1 MSKTIDERV
10 VEMRFDNKQFESN
23 VKTSMS
29 TIDKLKEK
37 LNFKGASKGLEN
49 INAAAKNV
57 NMSGLQN
64 GIETVRAKFSAL
76 EVVGVTALANIANS
90 AVNAGKRL
98 INAFTFEPII
108 SGFQEYE
115 TQINSVQTIL
125 ANTAHEGTNLEQ
137 VNAVLDELNHYADQT
152 IYNFTE
158 MTRNIGTFTAAGVG
172 LEESASAIKGI
183 ANLAAMSGS
192 NSQQASSAMYQLSQA
207 LAAGRVTLQD
217 WNSVVNAGMGGK
229 VFQDALMRTAEAMG
243 IVVDRSVSFRESISA
258 AGGGDSWLTSDVL
271 INTLK
276 QFTGD
281 LKDAELAAMG
291 FTEAQIKDIKMMA
304 KNANEA
310 ATKVKTFTQLM
321 DTLKEAAQSG
331 WTQTWEIII
340 GDFEEAKE
348 LFTKISDS
356 VSAFLN
362 KTADNRNK
370 VLEGALGSKWDTF
383 IKKVND
389 AGVSTDDFKTKLAE
403 TAKELNGIDL
413 NKLIEEHGSLAN
425 VMKKGLIPAKTIIE
439 TLKKLGGVGK
449 EASSATEDMNAKLE
463 KFQKIVDDVWRGD
476 YGNGEER
483 VKRLTEAGWKYA
495 EVQDLVNKTVD
506 GHRLKIEDLSD
517 AQLKNIGYTDEQVS
531 KIRELAK
538 EAEKTGTPINEL
550 IADISKPSGREL
562 LIDSF
567 SNALQ
572 GIKRAIDSVKKAW
585 TDIFPPISIEEK
597 QEKLYKFLEI
607 LNKLSEKMVMS
618 AETSQKLVRTFKGV
632 FALIDIITTITGGV
646 LKPILQAIG
655 KLLGAVDLD
664 ILSVTAAIG
673 DAIVKVRDW
682 IDAHNIFAKS
692 IEIVLSYLG
701 KAVKGIKDWIDGLKE
716 SDNIPRDIILG
727 IFNGLKSGIGMIVS
741 AAKDIAQTII
751 QTIKDILGIHS
762 PSTVMMEVGKN
773 VILGLV
779 EGLKTG
785 ITILINTIK
794 TIGSKIS
801 EFFEQLDL
809 KGKLSK
815 TGDNVSE
822 VFEKIGNT
830 ISKVVSFVKKID
842 FGAVLSAGIGIGMT
856 AGLFKISKALEAF
869 SAPLEGVSNMLSGIG
884 KMFGGAGDALEGLGK
899 RLKAEAW
906 KKKAESVLIIAAA
919 IGILALSI
927 GLLAKVAESGHLWEA
942 IGALAALAAIMA
954 VLTYAASKLGST
966 PAIFNKASSA
976 IIKISLALLF
986 IAGAMKLL
994 STIKAEDTKHTLF
1007 LLAGMVGALA
1017 AILLALSVAA
1027 RIAGPRDINKVSKSL
1042 IKATIAIG
1050 LMALVIKLMSKLK
1063 DNEVKRGITVIGLVG
1078 GIFAALILVSKLAGQ
1093 NGDKAGKMIS
1103 KMAFAMLAMV
1113 AVIKLASMLSLGEV
1127 KRGLAVV
1134 VAIGLVFSALIA
1146 VSALAGQNAAKAG
1159 LMLGLMSGAFLAMAL
1174 VIRIVASLD
1183 TNGLKKGIAA
1193 ITAIGTVFAGL
1204 IAVSKFAG
1212 KYAIRA
1218 GVMLVSMSAAM
1229 LLLTGII
1236 FLISKMDP
1244 DGLKRGVIVVS
1255 ILQVLFAGL
1264 IVASHW
1270 AADCKDTMIGMAIVI
1285 GIMVTAVAA
1294 LTILDPKKLYGATAC
1309 LAILISSFA
1318 LLVYASKSLRRI
1330 SDLGKKLVPLVG
1342 VILVLSGIVYLLSE
1356 LETKSVLGAAGSIA
1370 ILLLSLSGSLV
1381 IVSKAGTVAN
1391 GAMKSMYLLSGV
1403 VAILAIIIGVMSYL
1417 NVEASLK
1424 NVLALSIFI
1433 NAMAASLLILSKVGN
1448 TATSAMPAMYALSG
1462 VIAILGVILG
1472 VMSYFDVEASI
1483 KTVISLG
1490 ILINAM
1496 AASLLILSKVGNT
1509 AISAMPA
1516 MYALS
1521 GVVAL
1526 LGIILGLMSYFDVE
1540 PSIKTAI
1547 SLSILLNAMSAALVI
1562 LGIIGTMGPAA
1573 FVGIGALATLIT
1585 GIGGLVVA
1593 IGALVDQFPQ
1603 LETFLNVGIPI
1614 IEKIGNAI
1622 GSFFGN
1628 VVGGFQEGVADSLP
1642 RIGTTL
1648 SEFMENATPFIEGAK
1663 NIDATAM
1670 DGVKSLVEAL
1680 TILTGGAIVNQLTSF
1695 MDFLTGEN
1703 SIEDFTSKL
1712 PLLGQG
1718 LSSFSAS
1725 VTGVDAENV
1734 AAAADALKSLVQV
1747 AEDIP
1752 NAGGHIAEL
1761 TGDNTVDVFGT
1772 QLPILGQGLSAFS
1785 LAVANVD
1792 QESVTAAASAL
1803 KTLIEVARD
1812 IPNSGGLVA
1821 ELVGDNTLDVF
1832 GTQLPILGRGLATFS
1847 LIVASV
1853 DSKSVEAAA
1862 KCLKALA
1869 KVSQDIPNAGGRIA
1883 ILLGDNTVDVFG
1895 TQLPALGRGLSTF
1908 SLVVASVD
1916 SKCVT
1921 EAANSV
1927 VALAEAA
1934 DKIPNS
1940 GGWVSVLTGDNEVDD
1955 FGTKLP
1961 KLGEGIAKFS
1971 LYAMLISPDAITK
1984 SIDAIKAL
1992 ANLAEYLD
2000 EHDDYEDIEPFP
2012 VELYT
2017 LGQDIKT
2024 YCAYVKD
2031 VTVEPINNSVNA
2043 IKAIVKMVEYLKD
2056 KDYSSLT
2063 SLPNGLGSL
2072 GKKLKEF
2079 ASSVA
2084 GIDTAQAINATSAIK
2099 QILNVVSKMSSTN
2112 YSGIAKFN
2120 TQLKTI
2126 SKTSVD
2132 TFINAFKGADSKA
2145 LNAGKTFISS
2155 LAKGIKNGMPDV
2167 TKLAEPI
2174 VDNFLRRVKNKYSD
2188 FVTAGNVLMDKLGQ
2202 GITQKKSEVSNA
2214 FTSAISSAVA
2224 SIRGKYSDMYSAGSY
2239 LGSGLVSGINAKQSE
2254 AYNAGYK
2261 LGQLAAQGEKDGQQS
2276 NSPSKLTIQ
2285 NGKWLGEG
2293 LVIGIEQ
2300 MNRKV
2305 YKSGYSMGEMA
2316 TTTITNA
2323 VSRIADAI
2331 NTDIDAQPT
2340 IRPVVDLSDVRS
2352 GANTIG
2358 DLFNM
2363 SPSINTLSNVGAI
2376 DSMMNQRIQN
2386 GVNNDIIS
2394 AINKLRKDLSKVGS
2408 TTNIIEGITYDDGS
2422 NINNAVQELVR
2433 AARVERRM

>member
-29 TIDKLKEK
+29 TLDKLKEK

-76 EVVGVTALANIANS
+76 EVVGVTALANITNS

-98 INAFTFEPII
+98 IDAFTFEPII

-271 INTLK
+271 VNTLK

-340 GDFEEAKE
+340 GDFEEAKFI
-348 LFTKISDS
+348 FTKISDA

-362 KTADNRNK
+362 KTSDNRNK
-370 VLEGALGSKWDTF
+370 ILEGALGSKWNTF
-383 IKKVND
+383 IKMVNN
-389 AGVSTDDFKTKLAE
+389 AGISTDDFKTKLAE

-413 NKLIEEHGSLAN
+413 NKLIEEHETLAN
-425 VMKKGLIPAKTIIE
+425 VINKGLIPAKTIME
-439 TLKKLGGVGK
+439 TLKKLGGVEK
-449 EASSATEDMNAKLE
+449 EASNATEDMNAKLE

-483 VKRLTEAGWKYA
+483 VKRLTESGWKYA

-506 GHRLKIEDLSD
+506 GHRLTLEDLSD
-517 AQLKNIGYTDEQVS
+517 AQLKNIGYTDEQIDVLD
-531 KIRELAK
+531 KLKK
-538 EAEKTGTPINEL
+538 EAEETGIPLEEL
-550 IADISKPSGREL
+550 IAQMEKPTGREL

-597 QEKLYKFLEI
+597 QEKLYRFLEI
-607 LNKLSEKMVMS
+607 LNKLSEKLIMTDT
-618 AETSQKLVRTFKGV
+618 TSKNLVRTFKGV

-655 KLLGAVDLD
+655 KLLGSVDLD

-682 IDAHNIFAKS
+682 IDTHNIFAKS

-701 KAVKGIKDWIDGLKE
+701 KAVKGIKDWIDSLKE

-822 VFEKIGNT
+822 VFEKIGNA

-842 FGAVLSAGIGIGMT
+842 FGAVLAAGFGVGTIVSVLKLSNAIEK
-856 AGLFKISKALEAF
+856 L
-869 SAPLEGVSNMLSGIG
+869 SAPLEGVGNLLSGLGSMFSKIG
-884 KMFGGAGDALEGLGK
+884 NAFDGLGK

-906 KKKAESVLIIAAA
+906 KKRAEGVLVLAIA
-919 IGILALSI
+919 IGILAVSVGLLSKIDSGKLWESI
-927 GLLAKVAESGHLWEA
+927 GA
-942 IGALAALAAIMA
+942 IAALAAIMA
-954 VLTYAASKLGST
+954 VFTLAASKLGGS
-966 PAIFNKASSA
+966 PAVFSKASSA
-976 IIKISLALLF
+976 IAKIALALL
-986 IAGAMKLL
+986 ILAGTMKLL
-994 STIKAEDTKHTLF
+994 STIKAENVETTLT
-1007 LLAGMVGALA
+1007 LLGNMIVGLAGL
-1017 AILLALSVAA
+1017 LLALSVAA

-1063 DNEVKRGITVIGLVG
+1063 ENEVSRGIKVIGLVG

-1103 KMAFAMLAMV
+1103 KMAFAMLTMV

-1193 ITAIGTVFAGL
+1193 ITAIGVVFAGL

-1218 GVMLVSMSAAM
+1218 GVMLVSMSVAM

-1244 DGLKRGVIVVS
+1244 EGVKRGVIVVS

-1270 AADCKDTMIGMAIVI
+1270 AADCKGTMIGMAIVI

-1294 LTILDPKKLYGATAC
+1294 LTFLDPKKLYGATAC

-1330 SDLGKKLVPLVG
+1330 NDLGKKLIALVG
-1342 VILVLSGIVYLLSE
+1342 VVIVLSGIIYILSR
-1356 LETKSVLGAAGSIA
+1356 LDVKSSLGAAGSIA
-1370 ILLLSLSGSLV
+1370 ILLLALSGSLL
-1381 IVSKAGTVAN
+1381 IVNQVGTIAN

-1403 VAILAIIIGVMSYL
+1403 VGILAIIIGVMSYL

-1573 FVGIGALATLIT
+1573 FVGIGALATLIA

-1614 IEKIGNAI
+1614 IKKIGNAI

-1663 NIDATAM
+1663 NIDTTAM

-1734 AAAADALKSLVQV
+1734 TAAADALKSLVQV
-1747 AEDIP
+1747 AQDIP
-1752 NAGGHIAEL
+1752 NAGGRIAEL
-1761 TGDNTVDVFGT
+1761 TGDNTADVFGT

-1792 QESVTAAASAL
+1792 QESVTAAVSAL

-1916 SKCVT
+1916 SKCVS

-1940 GGWVSVLTGDNEVDD
+1940 GGWVSVLTGNNEVDD

-2000 EHDDYEDIEPFP
+2000 EHDNYEDIEPFP

-2224 SIRGKYSDMYSAGSY
+2224 SIRGKYSDMYSAGLY

-2305 YKSGYSMGEMA
+2305 YKSGYNMGEMA

-2363 SPSINTLSNVGAI
+2363 NPSINTLSNVGAI

>member
-29 TIDKLKEK
+29 TLDKLKEK

-271 INTLK
+271 VNTLK

-632 FALIDIITTITGGV
+632 FALIDIIATITGGV

-779 EGLKTG
+779 EGLKTE

-869 SAPLEGVSNMLSGIG
+869 SAPLEGVGDMLSGIG
-884 KMFGGAGDALEGLGK
+884 KMFEGAGDALEGLGK

-906 KKKAESVLIIAAA
+906 KKKAESVLILAAA
-919 IGILALSI
+919 IVVLATGV
-927 GLLAKVAESGHLWEA
+927 GLLAKIKTKDLVKAVVA
-942 IGALAALAAIMA
+942 IGALAAILVGLCAA
-954 VLTYAASKLGST
+954 LTL
-966 PAIFNKASSA
+966 FNKVSITITKSSSA
-976 IIKISLALLF
+976 IVKIALALL
-986 IAGAMKLL
+986 ILAGAMKILTTIKSEEVETTLTLL
-994 STIKAEDTKHTLF
+994 SNMLIGLG
-1007 LLAGMVGALA
+1007 LLM
-1017 AILLALSVAA
+1017 LALSVAA
-1027 RIAGPRDINKVSKSL
+1027 WIAGPRDIKKVSKSL
-1042 IKATIAIG
+1042 KEATIAIG

-1063 DNEVKRGITVIGLVG
+1063 DNEVKRGITVIGIVG

-1183 TNGLKKGIAA
+1183 TNGIKKGIAA
-1193 ITAIGTVFAGL
+1193 ITAIGAVFAGL

-1255 ILQVLFAGL
+1255 ILEVLFAGL

-1270 AADCKDTMIGMAIVI
+1270 AADCKSTMIGMAIVI

-1391 GAMKSMYLLSGV
+1391 GAMKTMYLLSGV

-1573 FVGIGALATLIT
+1573 FVGIGALATLIA

-1734 AAAADALKSLVQV
+1734 TAATDALKSLVQV
-1747 AEDIP
+1747 AKDIP
-1752 NAGGHIAEL
+1752 NAGGLIAEL
-1761 TGDNTVDVFGT
+1761 TGDNPMDVFGT

-1792 QESVTAAASAL
+1792 QESVTAAVSAL

-1869 KVSQDIPNAGGRIA
+1869 KVAQDIPNTGGLIA
-1883 ILLGDNTVDVFG
+1883 DLLGDNTVDVFG

-1916 SKCVT
+1916 SKCVS

-1940 GGWVSVLTGDNEVDD
+1940 GGWVSALTGDNEVDD

-1971 LYAMLISPDAITK
+1971 LYAMMISPDAITK

-2000 EHDDYEDIEPFP
+2000 EHDNYEDIEPFP

-2120 TQLKTI
+2120 AQLKTI

-2174 VDNFLRRVKNKYSD
+2174 VNNFLRRVKNKYSD

-2239 LGSGLVSGINAKQSE
+2239 LGSGLVSGINAKQTE

-2305 YKSGYSMGEMA
+2305 YKSGYNMGEMA

-2363 SPSINTLSNVGAI
+2363 NPSINTLSNVGAI

>member
-29 TIDKLKEK
+29 TLDKLKEK

-348 LFTKISDS
+348 LFTKISVS

-618 AETSQKLVRTFKGV
+618 AKTSQKLVRTFKGV
-632 FALIDIITTITGGV
+632 FALIDIIATITGGV

-751 QTIKDILGIHS
+751 QTIKDILGIHY

-869 SAPLEGVSNMLSGIG
+869 SAPLEGVGDMLSGIG
-884 KMFGGAGDALEGLGK
+884 KTFEGAGDALEGLGK

-906 KKKAESVLIIAAA
+906 KKKAESVLILAAA
-919 IGILALSI
+919 IVVLATGV
-927 GLLAKVAESGHLWEA
+927 GLLAKIKTKDLVKAVVA
-942 IGALAALAAIMA
+942 IGALAAILVGLCAA
-954 VLTYAASKLGST
+954 LTL
-966 PAIFNKASSA
+966 FNKVSITITKSSSA
-976 IIKISLALLF
+976 IVKIALALL
-986 IAGAMKLL
+986 ILAGAMKILTTIKPEEVETTLTLL
-994 STIKAEDTKHTLF
+994 SNMLIGLG
-1007 LLAGMVGALA
+1007 LLM
-1017 AILLALSVAA
+1017 LALSVAA
-1027 RIAGPRDINKVSKSL
+1027 WIAGPRDIKKVSKSL
-1042 IKATIAIG
+1042 KEATIAIG

-1063 DNEVKRGITVIGLVG
+1063 DNEVKRGITVIGIVG

-1103 KMAFAMLAMV
+1103 KMAFAMLTMV

-1134 VAIGLVFSALIA
+1134 VAIGLVFSALVA

-1193 ITAIGTVFAGL
+1193 ITAIGAVFAGL

-1270 AADCKDTMIGMAIVI
+1270 AADCKGTMIGMAIVI

-1573 FVGIGALATLIT
+1573 FVGIGALATLIA

-1734 AAAADALKSLVQV
+1734 TAAADALKSLVQV
-1747 AEDIP
+1747 AQDVP

-1916 SKCVT
+1916 SKCVS

-1940 GGWVSVLTGDNEVDD
+1940 GGWVSVLTGNNEVDD

-1971 LYAMLISPDAITK
+1971 LYAMSISPDAITK

-2000 EHDDYEDIEPFP
+2000 EHDNYEDIKPFP

-2120 TQLKTI
+2120 AQLKTI

-2188 FVTAGNVLMDKLGQ
+2188 FVIAGNVLMDKLGQ

-2340 IRPVVDLSDVRS
+2340 IHPVVDLSDVRS

-2363 SPSINTLSNVGAI
+2363 NPSINTLSNVGAI

>member
-29 TIDKLKEK
+29 TLDKLKEK

-76 EVVGVTALANIANS
+76 EVVGVTALANITNS

-618 AETSQKLVRTFKGV
+618 TKTSQKLVRTFKGV
-632 FALIDIITTITGGV
+632 FALIDIIATITGGV

-692 IEIVLSYLG
+692 IEIVISYLG

-716 SDNIPRDIILG
+716 SDNIPRDIVLG

-762 PSTVMMEVGKN
+762 PSTVMMEVGEN

-779 EGLKTG
+779 EGFKTG
-785 ITILINTIK
+785 MTILINAIK

-822 VFEKIGNT
+822 VFEKIGNA

-869 SAPLEGVSNMLSGIG
+869 SAPLEGVGDMLSGIG
-884 KMFGGAGDALEGLGK
+884 KMFEGAGDALEGLGK

-906 KKKAESVLIIAAA
+906 KKKAESVLILAAA
-919 IGILALSI
+919 IVVLAAGV
-927 GLLAKVAESGHLWEA
+927 GLLAKIKTKDLVKAVVA
-942 IGALAALAAIMA
+942 IGALAAILVGLCAA
-954 VLTYAASKLGST
+954 LTL
-966 PAIFNKASSA
+966 FNKVSITITKSSSA
-976 IIKISLALLF
+976 IVKIALALL
-986 IAGAMKLL
+986 ILAGAMKILTTIKLEEVETTLTLL
-994 STIKAEDTKHTLF
+994 SNMLIGLG
-1007 LLAGMVGALA
+1007 LLM
-1017 AILLALSVAA
+1017 LALSVAA

-1063 DNEVKRGITVIGLVG
+1063 ENEVKRGINVIGLVG
-1078 GIFAALILVSKLAGQ
+1078 GIFAALILVAKLAGQ

-1183 TNGLKKGIAA
+1183 TNGIKKGIAA
-1193 ITAIGTVFAGL
+1193 ITAIGAVFAGL

-1270 AADCKDTMIGMAIVI
+1270 AADCKGTMIGMAIVI

-1391 GAMKSMYLLSGV
+1391 GAMKTMYLLSGV

-1472 VMSYFDVEASI
+1472 VMSYFDVKASI

-1547 SLSILLNAMSAALVI
+1547 SLSILLNAMSVALVI

-1573 FVGIGALATLIT
+1573 FVGIGALATLIA

-1734 AAAADALKSLVQV
+1734 TAAADALKSLVQV
-1747 AEDIP
+1747 AKDIP
-1752 NAGGHIAEL
+1752 NAGGLIAEL
-1761 TGDNTVDVFGT
+1761 TGDNPMDVFGT

-1792 QESVTAAASAL
+1792 QESVTAAVSAL

-1869 KVSQDIPNAGGRIA
+1869 KVAQDIPNTGGLIA
-1883 ILLGDNTVDVFG
+1883 DLLGDNTVDVFG

-1916 SKCVT
+1916 SKCVS

-1940 GGWVSVLTGDNEVDD
+1940 GGWVSALTGDNEVDD

-1971 LYAMLISPDAITK
+1971 LYAMMISPDAITK

-2000 EHDDYEDIEPFP
+2000 EHDNYEDIEPFP

-2120 TQLKTI
+2120 AQLKTI

-2174 VDNFLRRVKNKYSD
+2174 VNNFLRRVKNKYSD

-2239 LGSGLVSGINAKQSE
+2239 LGSGLVSGINAKQTE

-2305 YKSGYSMGEMA
+2305 YKSGYNMGEMA

-2363 SPSINTLSNVGAI
+2363 NPSINTLSNVGAI